1 MTTAMPA
8 RFLTAGLRFF
18 ATALL
23 FGFVLLAVAPIDAVR
38 LLCLFALVCAAAGFI
53 LHFVALRA
61 IDPDA
66 LAALTAQTGSHFR
79 SLRNDLGAR
88 SARPTRRPRRLALRS
103 PVGKYYR
110 ERSP

>member
-1 MTTAMPA
+1 MATAMPA

-23 FGFVLLAVAPIDAVR
+23 LGFVTAGGGADRCCSA
-38 LLCLFALVCAAAGFI
+38 LCVFALVCAAAGLI

-79 SLRNDLGAR
+79 RLRNDLRRAF
-88 SARPTRRPRRLALRS
+88 SATHEATETVWPGALR
-103 PVGKYYR
+103 
-110 ERSP
+110 